1 MNQEHKKF
9 VFFIDKQKFETP
21 ESHLT
26 VRQILVEYA
35 KISTDENILVLV
47 HGNQPSQ
54 ELKDLEQVIE
64 IHEGMKFTIF
74 SQKPTPV
81 S

>member
-9 VFFIDKQKFETP
+9 VFFIDKQKFETS
-21 ESHLT
+21 ESHLS
-26 VRQILVEYA
+26 VRQILVDFA
-35 KISTDENILVLV
+35 KVNQNENVLVLV
-47 HGNQPSQ
+47 QANQPMQ
-54 ELKDLEQVIE
+54 EYNDLEQMIE

-74 SQKPTPV
+74 NKKPTPV

>member
-1 MNQEHKKF
+1 MNNEHKKF
-9 VFFIDKQKFETP
+9 VFFIDKQKFETS

-26 VRQILVEYA
+26 VKQILEDFA
-35 KISTDENILVLV
+35 KVKLSENILVLV
-47 HGNQPSQ
+47 HGNENQ

-64 IHEGMKFTIF
+64 IHEGMKFTVF
-74 SQKPTPV
+74 SQKPVPV